1 MIWIM
6 VYLSFDMIYDKILWR
21 LVRLQ
26 CQFMGRWLIFSIGRA
41 KKFDEQPERLKGGKL
56 RDYQLEGL
64 NFLVNSWRNDTNVVL
79 ADEMDLGKTVQS
91 ISMLG
96 FL

>member
-1 MIWIM
+1 MEAREAAMSVHGKM
-6 VYLSFDMIYDKILWR
+6 VD
-21 LVRLQ
+21 LQ
-26 CQFMGRWLIFSIGRA
+26 HRKSKASLQ
-41 KKFDEQPERLKGGKL
+41 KFDEQPERLKGGKL